1 MNEKYDEKLWGQIEL
16 LHQKS
21 KRQQTSFNYVMEML
35 RSLQEAFQ
43 DFSKIIQNILNKY
56 HQIIEYHSISMY
68 DSADKFVKSFESLAK
83 EFKEGYNDI
92 KKQLIDPILK
102 PTNEWFTKENEL
114 HKAYVKCR
122 TTYNNNK
129 LSIEKYKQNYENSMK
144 LCENYLINSQQMQIL
159 PYASADEKRKIEKK
173 ANDQIKSSRNVE
185 EKYTNIIDNTN
196 KSRDIEIQKQK
207 ELLNYYQRLDINFYE
222 KLKSVFGLYIALMN
236 KVFKNVLTTVDFLG
250 KSYEQITVEKDII
263 DYISKN
269 KQEKRLQSI
278 VKFVPYVPSSDPS
291 KKNDDPS
298 KLDIYYEVLKT
309 LKNNFKEIRT
319 DINMEEETKRKRLRY
334 LCDRIFKF
342 GNNLSFSSEEKNE
355 LLSFL
360 EIPSFRNYFIIVLSK
375 QRTKGRFKRAE
386 SLVRDLSDLLLKIL
400 EIAEKE
406 KDYESAKNCIILSQT
421 YYFDEK
427 SDTKKKETDNK
438 NEDLKKVYLFELI
451 KCNKWLT
458 NFEFWDGLVDI
469 MVENEIKRNEET
481 GKKQGIKDTEKTRK
495 NRASNICFSQ
505 LLTYSTNMMEFGM
518 NKEDSKKL
526 ISKYSEKYGLSQELT
541 ETIYGNVD
549 IKQQEIDRATTKVN
563 KNEEK
568 VQKDENN
575 EVKEE
580 KKEEKVEI
588 NENEEKKDEKNNYNN
603 NNEVIQENVENKEN
617 NINNEDKNED
627 NKEIN
632 DLKEKEV
639 QITEEKEQKEEID
652 EKKEQENI
660 EENKNENKDEN
671 TEENK
676 KEENIENKEQENI
689 EENKNENKDETN
701 KPEEESLKIEVN
713 KEETETEKEKEN
725 EEKKDTNEEKEKNED
740 KEENKNQD
748 EGEKKNETESTEEK
762 KIEEQNNE

>member
-1 MNEKYDEKLWGQIEL
+1 MNEKYDEKLWGQIEI

-35 RSLQEAFQ
+35 RSLQEACF

-68 DSADKFVKSFESLAK
+68 DSADKFFKSFESLAK

-102 PTNEWFTKENEL
+102 PTNEWFTKENEFY
-114 HKAYVKCR
+114 KAYVKCR

-129 LSIEKYKQNYENSMK
+129 LSIEKYKQNYDNSMK

-159 PYASADEKRKIEKK
+159 PYASTDEKKKIQKK
-173 ANDQIKSSRNVE
+173 AKDQIKSSRNAE
-185 EKYTNIIDNTN
+185 EKYINILDNTN
-196 KSRDIEIQKQK
+196 KSRDTEIQKQQ
-207 ELLNYYQRLDINFYE
+207 ELLKYYQRLDINFYE
-222 KLKSVFGLYIALMN
+222 KLKSIFGLYIALMN
-236 KVFKNVLTTVDFLG
+236 KMFKNVLIPVDFLG

-263 DYISKN
+263 DYISQN

-278 VKFVPYVPSSDPS
+278 VKFVPYIPSSDPS
-291 KKNDDPS
+291 NKNDEPS

-319 DINMEEETKRKRLRY
+319 DINMEEEEKRKRLRY
-334 LCDRIFKF
+334 LCDKIFKF
-342 GNNLSFSSEEKNE
+342 GNNVSFSSEEKNE
-355 LLSFL
+355 LMSFL

-427 SDTKKKETDNK
+427 SDIKKNATDNK

-451 KCNKWLT
+451 KQNKWLT
-458 NFEFWDGLVDI
+458 NLEFWDGLVEL
-469 MVENEIKRNEET
+469 MVQSEIKRNEET
-481 GKKQGIKDTEKTRK
+481 SKKQGIKDTEKSRQS
-495 NRASNICFSQ
+495 RASNICFSQ
-505 LLTYSTNMMEFGM
+505 LLTYSSNMMDFGM

-526 ISKYSEKYGLSQELT
+526 INKYAEKYKLSKELA
-541 ETIYGNVD
+541 ETIYGNVE
-549 IKQQEIDRATTKVN
+549 IKELEIERATTKVN

-580 KKEEKVEI
+580 KKEEKIEI
-588 NENEEKKDEKNNYNN
+588 NENEEKKDDKDINKNSETKEKN
-603 NNEVIQENVENKEN
+603 EEIVENKE
-617 NINNEDKNED
+617 NNEDKNED

-639 QITEEKEQKEEID
+639 QVSEKKEQKEEKNEKKDEENIEDKKNENKD
-652 EKKEQENI
+652 EKKEEENTD
-660 EENKNENKDEN
+660 ENKNENKDEN
-671 TEENK
+671 
-676 KEENIENKEQENI
+676 
-689 EENKNENKDETN
+689 N
-701 KPEEESLKIEVN
+701 KPEEETLKNEVN
-713 KEETETEKEKEN
+713 KEKIEKEAET
-725 EEKKDTNEEKEKNED
+725 EEKKDTNEEQEKNED
-740 KEENKNQD
+740 KEENKNQE
-748 EGEKKNETESTEEK
+748 EGEKKNETELTEEK

>member
-1 MNEKYDEKLWGQIEL
+1 MNEKYDEKLWGQIEV

-35 RSLQEAFQ
+35 RSLQEACS

-68 DSADKFVKSFESLAK
+68 DSADKFFKSFESLAK

-92 KKQLIDPILK
+92 KKQLIDPIMK

-114 HKAYVKCR
+114 YKAYVKCR

-144 LCENYLINSQQMQIL
+144 LCENYIINSQQMQIL
-159 PYASADEKRKIEKK
+159 PYASPDEKKKIEKK
-173 ANDQIKSSRNVE
+173 AKDQIKSSRNVE
-185 EKYTNIIDNTN
+185 EKYINIIDNTN
-196 KSRDIEIQKQK
+196 KSRDIEIQKQQ
-207 ELLNYYQRLDINFYE
+207 ELLQYYQRLDITFYE

-278 VKFVPYVPSSDPS
+278 VKFVPYIPSSDPS
-291 KKNDDPS
+291 NKNDDPS

-342 GNNLSFSSEEKNE
+342 GNNVSFSSEEKNE
-355 LLSFL
+355 LMSFL
-360 EIPSFRNYFIIVLSK
+360 EIPSFKNYFIIVLSK

-421 YYFDEK
+421 YYFEEK
-427 SDTKKKETDNK
+427 CDPKKKETDNK
-438 NEDLKKVYLFELI
+438 NEDTKKVYLFELI

-458 NFEFWDGLVDI
+458 NLEFWDGLVDL
-469 MVENEIKRNEET
+469 MVENEIKKNEEVS
-481 GKKQGIKDTEKTRK
+481 KKQGIKDTEKTRK

-505 LLTYSTNMMEFGM
+505 LLTYSSNMMEFGM

-526 ISKYSEKYGLSQELT
+526 INKYAEKYNLSKELA
-541 ETIYGNVD
+541 ETIYGNVE
-549 IKQQEIDRATTKVN
+549 IKELEIERATTKVN

-568 VQKDENN
+568 VQKEENN

-588 NENEEKKDEKNNYNN
+588 NENEEKKDEKDNNN
-603 NNEVIQENVENKEN
+603 NNEVKEKSEEIIENKEN
-617 NINNEDKNED
+617 NISNED

-639 QITEEKEQKEEID
+639 PVTEEKEQKEE
-652 EKKEQENI
+652 
-660 EENKNENKDEN
+660 KDEN
-671 TEENK
+671 
-676 KEENIENKEQENI
+676 KEHENI

-713 KEETETEKEKEN
+713 KEEKEKEN
-725 EEKKDTNEEKEKNED
+725 EEKKDTNEEKEKKED
-740 KEENKNQD
+740 TEENKNKD
-748 EGEKKNETESTEEK
+748 EGEKKNETELTEEK

>member
-1 MNEKYDEKLWGQIEL
+1 MNEKYDEKLWGQIEV

-68 DSADKFVKSFESLAK
+68 DSADKFFKSFESLAK

-92 KKQLIDPILK
+92 KKQLIDPIMK

-114 HKAYVKCR
+114 YKAYVKCR

-144 LCENYLINSQQMQIL
+144 LCENYIINSQQMQIL

-173 ANDQIKSSRNVE
+173 SNDQIKSSRNVE
-185 EKYTNIIDNTN
+185 EKYINIIDNTN
-196 KSRDIEIQKQK
+196 KSRDIEIQKQQ
-207 ELLNYYQRLDINFYE
+207 ELLQYYQRLDITFYE

-278 VKFVPYVPSSDPS
+278 VKFVPYIPSSDPS
-291 KKNDDPS
+291 NKNDDPS

-342 GNNLSFSSEEKNE
+342 GNNVSFSSEEKNE
-355 LLSFL
+355 LMSFL
-360 EIPSFRNYFIIVLSK
+360 EIPSFKNYFIIVLSK

-421 YYFDEK
+421 YYFEEK
-427 SDTKKKETDNK
+427 CDPKKKETDNK
-438 NEDLKKVYLFELI
+438 NEDTKKVYLFELI

-458 NFEFWDGLVDI
+458 NLEFWDGLVDI
-469 MVENEIKRNEET
+469 MVENEIKKNEEVS
-481 GKKQGIKDTEKTRK
+481 KKQGIKDTEKTRK

-505 LLTYSTNMMEFGM
+505 LLTYSSNMMEFGM

-526 ISKYSEKYGLSQELT
+526 INKYAEKYSLSQELA

-568 VQKDENN
+568 VQKEENN

-588 NENEEKKDEKNNYNN
+588 NENGEKKDEKDNNN
-603 NNEVIQENVENKEN
+603 NNEVKEKSEEIVENKEN
-617 NINNEDKNED
+617 NISNEDKNED
-627 NKEIN
+627 NKDNNEIN

-639 QITEEKEQKEEID
+639 QITEEKEQKEEEKD
-652 EKKEQENI
+652 EKKEPENI
-660 EENKNENKDEN
+660 EEDKNENKDATN
-671 TEENK
+671 KPEEESLKN
-676 KEENIENKEQENI
+676 EV
-689 EENKNENKDETN
+689 NENKDETN

-713 KEETETEKEKEN
+713 KEEKEKEN
-725 EEKKDTNEEKEKNED
+725 EEKKDTNEEKEKKED
-740 KEENKNQD
+740 TEENKNKD
-748 EGEKKNETESTEEK
+748 EGEKKNETELTEEK
-762 KIEEQNNE
+762 KIEEQKNE

>member
-1 MNEKYDEKLWGQIEL
+1 MNEKYDEKLWGQIEV

-68 DSADKFVKSFESLAK
+68 DSADKFFKSFESLAK

-92 KKQLIDPILK
+92 KKQLIDPIMK

-114 HKAYVKCR
+114 YKAYVKCR

-144 LCENYLINSQQMQIL
+144 LCENYIINSQQMQIL

-173 ANDQIKSSRNVE
+173 SNDQIKSSRNVE
-185 EKYTNIIDNTN
+185 EKYINIIDNTN
-196 KSRDIEIQKQK
+196 KSRDIEIQKQQ
-207 ELLNYYQRLDINFYE
+207 ELLQYYQRLDITFYE

-278 VKFVPYVPSSDPS
+278 VKFVPYIPSSDPS

-342 GNNLSFSSEEKNE
+342 GNNVSFSSEEKNE
-355 LLSFL
+355 LMSFL
-360 EIPSFRNYFIIVLSK
+360 EIPSFKNYFIIVLSK

-421 YYFDEK
+421 YYFEEK
-427 SDTKKKETDNK
+427 CDPKKKETDNK
-438 NEDLKKVYLFELI
+438 NEDTKKVYLFELI

-458 NFEFWDGLVDI
+458 NLEFWDGLVDI
-469 MVENEIKRNEET
+469 MVENEIKKNEEVS
-481 GKKQGIKDTEKTRK
+481 KKQGIKDTEKTRK

-505 LLTYSTNMMEFGM
+505 LLTYSSNMMEFGM

-526 ISKYSEKYGLSQELT
+526 INKYAEKYSLSQELA

-568 VQKDENN
+568 VQKEENN

-588 NENEEKKDEKNNYNN
+588 NENEEKKDEKDNNN
-603 NNEVIQENVENKEN
+603 NNEVKEKSEEIIENKEN
-617 NINNEDKNED
+617 NINNED

-639 QITEEKEQKEEID
+639 PVTEEKEQKEEKD
-652 EKKEQENI
+652 EKKEKENI
-660 EENKNENKDEN
+660 KENENKNEN

-676 KEENIENKEQENI
+676 KEEKDENKEQENI

-713 KEETETEKEKEN
+713 KEEKEKEN
-725 EEKKDTNEEKEKNED
+725 EEKKDTNEEKEKKED
-740 KEENKNQD
+740 TEENKNKD
-748 EGEKKNETESTEEK
+748 EGEKKNETELTEEK
-762 KIEEQNNE
+762 KIEEQKNE